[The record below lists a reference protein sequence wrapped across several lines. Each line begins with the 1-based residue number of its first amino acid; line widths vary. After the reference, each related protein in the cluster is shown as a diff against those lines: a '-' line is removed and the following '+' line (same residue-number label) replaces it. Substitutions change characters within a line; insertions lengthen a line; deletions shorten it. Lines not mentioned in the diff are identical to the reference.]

1 MSVKMIVGLG
11 NPGPRYANTRHNVG
25 FRVVTQLAKMHQI
38 KVNGSLGPAIYGQ
51 GQICGEQVMLLEPIT
66 FMNRSGVAVAH
77 ALRRSQLDLGDILIV
92 YDDLDL
98 PLGKIRMRAGGSAGG
113 HKGILSIITT
123 LGSQNINRLRVGIG
137 RPEAEGV
144 VDYVLESFT
153 KAESPI
159 LHEAVVRAGDAATL
173 WVEQGIEQAASRFNA
188 T

>member
-1 MSVKMIVGLG
+1 MKLIVGLG

-25 FRVVTQLAKMHQI
+25 FQVITQLAKMHQI

-51 GQICGEQVMLLEPIT
+51 GQICGEQAILLQPTT
-66 FMNRSGVAVAH
+66 FMNRSGAAVAY
-77 ALRRSQLDLGDILIV
+77 ALHRHQLDPEDVLIV

-98 PLGKIRMRAGGSAGG
+98 PLGRIRLRAAGSAGG
-113 HKGILSIITT
+113 HKGIMSIITT
-123 LGSQNINRLRVGIG
+123 LGSQNINRLRVGIS

-144 VDYVLESFT
+144 VDYVLEPFT

-159 LHEAVVRAGDAATL
+159 VHEAIIRAAEAATL

-188 T
+188 R